1 MLCLYVGGA
10 SYSYPDYTDA
20 ATGRMLEPSA
30 GGAAVYDVRVAP
42 GRNPTL
48 PLPPGDGRWHAVSG
62 EDLQI
67 ADLIAGAEALPEP
80 DAETAADAALE
91 PKMPPET
98 AEGEPGTPQE
108 PEPQDETPPESEP
121 AQDGQDAPE
130 GEPETTAD
138 EATDHPEGSD

>member
-48 PLPPGDGRWHAVSG
+48 PLPPGDGRWIAVS
-62 EDLQI
+62 
-67 ADLIAGAEALPEP
+67 
-80 DAETAADAALE
+80 ALE
-91 PKMPPET
+91 PQASPEA
-98 AEGEPGTPQE
+98 AEGEPEAPQE
-108 PEPQDETPPESEP
+108 PGPEDETPPEGEP

-130 GEPETTAD
+130 GEPETPAD

>member
-1 MLCLYVGGA
+1 MGTDSR
-10 SYSYPDYTDA
+10 SYGDYLNA
-20 ATGRMLEPSA
+20 ATSRMLEAEP
-30 GGAAVYDVRVAP
+30 GGGPYDVRVAP

-67 ADLIAGAEALPEP
+67 ADLIAGTEALPEP
-80 DAETAADAALE
+80 EAETAADAALE
-91 PKMPPET
+91 PEPET
-98 AEGEPGTPQE
+98 PPDAAEGEPEAPQE
-108 PEPQDETPPESEP
+108 PGPEDETPPEGEP

-130 GEPETTAD
+130 GSP